1 MFGNSRPLFG
11 GTNTSSSTFGSTGNV
26 FGGTAQQ
33 QQPTGFGN
41 TNQTGFGTMGSNANN
56 SLFGNAGA
64 QQTGSIF
71 GRNVNTA
78 QPTSFGMGSGN
89 TNLFGTNNNSGG
101 AATANTNSVSP
112 FGMNRPTSGGLF
124 GNTNTGNTGASI
136 FGQQQNRPTGIFG
149 ATNSNTTGNAFQ
161 SNVNQ
166 QPAGGGLFGQQPAGS
181 LFGNRTNTGTGT
193 GFGGGGTQG
202 FSGFNTST
210 NANNNNNSNNTG
222 LFGRQN
228 NSTLGSGGGLFG
240 QSQPQQQNT
249 GSLFGNRPAST
260 GSGLFGQGQQQVTSG
275 SLFGQNQGQ
284 NSGTGFFGSNNT
296 VGGTGFFGQNNTNA
310 NNNTLQPAGSIFG
323 QKNPMQQNQ
332 QGLFGQNT
340 NQQTQ
345 SNSLFGNK
353 PTGSGG
359 LFGNTNTGNTG
370 FFNNN
375 QQQQQQGG
383 GLFGQKPG
391 TGLFGN
397 TNTGSSLNFNT
408 GFGNNMAQ
416 NNQTTGGLF
425 GQKPAFGSGA
435 TGGSLFGNTNTGG
448 NTNNAFGGT
457 SGGLFGNNPNNN
469 NNTTASTS
477 GGLFGSQPTG
487 TTSSLFGNTQGTT
500 SSGLFGS
507 KPSGGTTFGSTQ
519 SGGLFGNSNAQGSG
533 ATGGLFGNKTLNGPT
548 GTGTS
553 MPTTGGLFG
562 NTANKPST
570 GTTGFSF
577 GTANNTTA
585 SKPFGS
591 GLTSGTATTATTGSG
606 SSSGGLFG
614 NKLGQSTGGLFGSNK
629 TQTSLGSTNNNFA
642 QNNAAVPATNNV
654 LGSITA
660 ALQNKPAENLFTK
673 VQISEA
679 ITKPE
684 SSFKLYTDSSR
695 KTPRGL
701 SATLKPTSRILLS
714 RTDSALST
722 VKSPFSISEGV
733 VGKHWRDSKQGAFL
747 GASSVLT
754 ERTDSVPV
762 KLLFNPDRASFKTLV
777 IRKQNR
783 QKSDVSLE
791 TESRS
796 SQIDQI
802 SFSKNSGTTT
812 QLADSKENRATPQR
826 TLALSDVTNKALK
839 GGDSLTEN
847 EKVELVKIPKVLSD
861 DVSFLP
867 NDYYTSPA
875 MDTLESKS
883 LLDLRKVSNLV
894 VGHKDYG
901 KIEFLDPVDLSNTP
915 LKLLCGTIIVFEPRA
930 CLVYPTSTTRPKKGE
945 GINVKARITVYNCFP
960 LNKATGEPIKD
971 PNHPMIK
978 RHIAMLKKDI
988 DGNKHF
994 ESYDPVTGTY
1004 VFVVGGPV
1012 IA

>member
-33 QQPTGFGN
+33 QQQQQPSGFGN
-41 TNQTGFGTMGSNANN
+41 TNQTGFGTMGSNANS

-78 QPTSFGMGSGN
+78 QNSSFGAAGTNTGNAFGMGSGN
-89 TNLFGTNNNSGG
+89 SNLFGANSGN
-101 AATANTNSVSP
+101 ANTNTASP

-124 GNTNTGNTGASI
+124 GTANTGNTGASI

-149 ATNSNTTGNAFQ
+149 ATNSNPTGNAFQ

-166 QPAGGGLFGQQPAGS
+166 QPSGGGLFGQQPAGS
-181 LFGNRTNTGTGT
+181 LFGNRTNTGTG
-193 GFGGGGTQG
+193 FGSGGTQG

-210 NANNNNNSNNTG
+210 NANNNNNNTG

-240 QSQPQQQNT
+240 QSRPQQQNT
-249 GSLFGNRPAST
+249 SSLFGNKPAST
-260 GSGLFGQGQQQVTSG
+260 GTGLFGQQQQTTSG
-275 SLFGQNQGQ
+275 SLFGQNT
-284 NSGTGFFGSNNT
+284 GTGFFGSNNT
-296 VGGTGFFGQNNTNA
+296 VGGVGFAGQNNTNA

-332 QGLFGQNT
+332 LGLFGQNS

-353 PTGSGG
+353 PAGSGG

-375 QQQQQQGG
+375 QQQQQQQGG
-383 GLFGQKPG
+383 GLFGQKQSS
-391 TGLFGN
+391 GLFGT
-397 TNTGSSLNFNT
+397 TNTGGSLNFNT

-416 NNQTTGGLF
+416 NNQSTGGLF

-435 TGGSLFGNTNTGG
+435 TGGSLFGNTSAGG
-448 NTNNAFGGT
+448 NTNSTFGGT
-457 SGGLFGNNPNNN
+457 SGGLFGNNPNS
-469 NNTTASTS
+469 TTTSTS
-477 GGLFGSQPTG
+477 GGMFGSQPSG

-519 SGGLFGNSNAQGSG
+519 TGGLFGNSNAQGSG
-533 ATGGLFGNKTLNGPT
+533 ATGSLFGNKTLTGPT
-548 GTGTS
+548 GASTT
-553 MPTTGGLFG
+553 MPTTAGLFG

-577 GTANNTTA
+577 GATNNATAN
-585 SKPFGS
+585 KPFGS
-591 GLTSGTATTATTGSG
+591 GLTSGTTSTTTGSG
-606 SSSGGLFG
+606 SGGLFG

-629 TQTSLGSTNNNFA
+629 NQTSLGLTNNTFA
-642 QNNAAVPATNNV
+642 PNNAAMPASNNV
-654 LGSITA
+654 LGSIMTS
-660 ALQNKPAENLFTK
+660 LQNKPAENLFTK
-673 VQISEA
+673 VQMSEA

-684 SSFKLYTDSSR
+684 ASLKVYTDSSR
-695 KTPRGL
+695 KLPRGL
-701 SATLKPTSRILLS
+701 SGTLKPTSRILLS
-714 RTDSALST
+714 KTDSALST
-722 VKSPFSISEGV
+722 SGSPFSISEGV
-733 VGKHWRDSKQGAFL
+733 VGKHWRDGKRGSLL
-747 GASSVLT
+747 GPSNLLLT

-783 QKSDVSLE
+783 QKPDVSLR
-791 TESRS
+791 TESHTP
-796 SQIDQI
+796 QFNEI
-802 SFSKNSGTTT
+802 SFSKDSEATVER
-812 QLADSKENRATPQR
+812 ADSKESKATPQR
-826 TLALSDVTNKALK
+826 TLALSDVTNKALRN
-839 GGDSLTEN
+839 SFTEN
-847 EKVELVKIPKVLSD
+847 EKVELIKIPKVLSE

-867 NDYYTSPA
+867 NGYYTSPA

-930 CLVYPTSTTRPKKGE
+930 CLVYPTATTRPKKGE